1 LSTATDA
8 GVRNGHAPKGPER
21 FSAAEWIAVFKRS
34 GKQFMADDC
43 MGLSQQVAYS
53 SLLAFFPAMVFL
65 VAVLGLI
72 GAYDSLQTFLNPVAP
87 KSVTDIIEQLQR
99 DSNGG
104 GSAVAAVLGA
114 FGAVWAGSGAMG
126 SVVKAV
132 NRAYD
137 RLETRPFWRVR
148 LISVV
153 LVVASGLVLAGTLLL
168 IVLGGK
174 LGDAIARK
182 AGLGGAFTWLWD
194 VFRWP
199 LAFVAV
205 LLLFALIYYLAPN
218 KEQRDWKWVTP
229 GSLVGSLMW
238 LGLSGLFALYTSLS
252 GSYSR
257 TYGSLAGGIV
267 LLLWLNYSAWAVLFG
282 AELNSELD
290 RHGTRPRMTPRA
302 PSDAASSSVKP
313 ARRMQT

>member
-1 LSTATDA
+1 LSF
-8 GVRNGHAPKGPER
+8 G
-21 FSAAEWIAVFKRS
+21 EWRDVFKRT
-34 GKQFMADDC
+34 GKEFIADDC

-53 SLLAFFPAMVFL
+53 SLLAFFPAMIFL

-72 GAYDSLQTFLNPVAP
+72 GAYDTLESFLSPIAP
-87 KSVTDIIEQLQR
+87 QSVLDILNQLQQ
-99 DSNGG
+99 DSTGS
-104 GSAVAAVLGA
+104 GSAVAVALGA
-114 FGAVWAGSGAMG
+114 FGALWAGSGAMG

-137 RLETRPFWRVR
+137 RVETRALWKVR
-148 LISVV
+148 LISLV
-153 LVVASGLVLAGTLLL
+153 LVLASGLVLAGTLLM
-168 IVLGGK
+168 IILGGK
-174 LGDAIARK
+174 LGDAIAAK
-182 AGLGGAFTWLWD
+182 AGLGSEFTWFWN

-199 LAFVAV
+199 IAFIAV

-218 KEQRDWKWVTP
+218 KDQRSWKWVTP

-238 LGLSGLFALYTSLS
+238 LALSGLFALYTSFS
-252 GSYSR
+252 GSYSK

-290 RHGTRPRMTPRA
+290 RQADIRA
-302 PSDAASSSVKP
+302 AGGPNAGLVKP
-313 ARRMQT
+313 ARRGET

>member
-8 GVRNGHAPKGPER
+8 PAAQEGRAPAGPER
-21 FSAAEWIAVFKRS
+21 FRLGEWKDVFKRTF
-34 GKQFMADDC
+34 KQFVADDC
-43 MGLSQQVAYS
+43 MGLSQQIAYS

-65 VAVLGLI
+65 VAFLGLI
-72 GAYDSLQTFLNPVAP
+72 GAYDALQDFLNPVAP
-87 KSVTDIIEQLQR
+87 KSVTDIIEQLQK
-99 DSNGG
+99 DAG
-104 GSAVAAVLGA
+104 GSASVVAAVLGV

-126 SVVKAV
+126 SIVKAV

-137 RLETRPFWRVR
+137 RVETRPFWKVR

-153 LVVASGLVLAGTLLL
+153 LVLASGLVLAGMLLL
-168 IVLGGK
+168 IVLGGQ
-174 LGDAIARK
+174 LGEAIADR
-182 AGLGGAFTWLWD
+182 AHLGGAFTWLWD
-194 VFRWP
+194 LLRWP
-199 LAFVAV
+199 LVFAVV

-218 KEQRDWKWVTP
+218 AEQRNWKWLTP
-229 GSLVGSLMW
+229 GSVVGALTW
-238 LGLSGLFALYTSLS
+238 LALSGLFALYTSFS

-290 RHGTRPRMTPRA
+290 RQA
-302 PSDAASSSVKP
+302 
-313 ARRMQT
+313 ARRVRT